1 MKALMLLK
9 LAWTESSPAAVAAA
23 SLWTG
28 AALFSSYPPNRR
40 HSASKPLSRWVL
52 KIVVAAAIAGTSAIY
67 VIELALPDGTI
78 KHGMLIYMFPSEAIS
93 SGPIGSIPLIGL
105 NLRSAPVSR
114 WTRIATGDA
123 WLERLISI
131 PIFAILLFAFTG
143 REVDSANGS
152 PHNRSVRW
160 PAGRGT
166 SSVAT
171 GTTYAA
177 LALGEVLSS

>member
-1 MKALMLLK
+1 MKARMLLK
-9 LAWTESSPAAVAAA
+9 RDGVRGLSRAQRPLQPLHYGQAQP
-23 SLWTG
+23 
-28 AALFSSYPPNRR
+28 FSSYRPNRR
-40 HSASKPLSRWVL
+40 HSASKPFSRWVL
-52 KIVVAAAIAGTSAIY
+52 KIVVAAAIAGTSAM
-67 VIELALPDGTI
+67 IELALPDGTI
-78 KHGMLIYMFPSEAIS
+78 KQGVLIYMFPSEAIS

-143 REVDSANGS
+143 REVGSANGP

-166 SSVAT
+166 SPVAT